1 MGVGGATM
9 GQMALV
15 ALCLQNGGTPLVMR
29 WAMTGQEAGSHIDT
43 THSVLVRPPPTP
55 AHTHC
60 SP

>member
-43 THSVLVRPPPTP
+43 THSVLV
-55 AHTHC
+55 
-60 SP
+60 